1 MLPAP
6 MTRRK
11 LGSRYL
17 AVSRR
22 WFIGGTVLQA
32 IYVEATWSNCWFN
45 SRSGGEPGGDAQA
58 GRPPMGSEDFRPEKF
73 FSYHRKNLLV
83 AVAIRIYT
91 PRYNRNPEMRG
102 ISRKTGEAI
111 LFGEAGYDGI

>member
-1 MLPAP
+1 MIELLIQFQIWA
-6 MTRRK
+6 
-11 LGSRYL
+11 
-17 AVSRR
+17 
-22 WFIGGTVLQA
+22 GT
-32 IYVEATWSNCWFN
+32 
-45 SRSGGEPGGDAQA
+45 GEGDAQA
-58 GRPPMGSEDFRPEKF
+58 GHPIGSEDFRPEKF

-111 LFGEAGYDGI
+111 LFGEAGCDGT